1 MVEAQSAVVEAYRQA
16 EQYLLHLIAEAVDG
30 SATQAH
36 WVAQQEQLARVM
48 RLARKKLAQLEGH
61 LSQAVLEEL
70 EEEYA
75 RAVAEA
81 YRQSTRPVPTLIPT
95 GAVEATAAETTA
107 AIASQHGRILRTVN
121 DTLREIQ
128 AASITAA
135 LVSGEAHQQSVQAML
150 NRLADRGITSFV
162 DKAGRRWAIDTY
174 TDMALRAG
182 RMRAMHEGHQDGWQ
196 QTGVEL
202 VRVST
207 HPASHPWCYPF
218 QGELLALSGPAGA
231 RQVTNRLTGE
241 VETVQVKAT
250 FQEALD
256 AGYHHVNCRHSEA
269 PYVPGVDIPVP
280 EKPSEEENEAQYRA
294 LQEQRR
300 NERAIRHW
308 KKREAVARTDEDKAF
323 TRRKVR
329 EWQARQRQ
337 HLKANKHLVRRYER
351 EKVRA

>member
-1 MVEAQSAVVEAYRQA
+1 MREAQSAVVEAYRQA
-16 EQYLLHLIAEAVDG
+16 EAYLLRLIAEAVDG

-36 WVAQQEQLARVM
+36 WVAQQEQLSRVM
-48 RLARKKLAQLEGH
+48 RLAQKRLAQLEGH
-61 LSQAVLEEL
+61 LSEAVLEEL
-70 EEEYA
+70 EEEYTL
-75 RAVAEA
+75 AVAEA
-81 YRQSTRPVPTLIPT
+81 YAQSTRPVPSLIPT
-95 GAVEATAAETTA
+95 NAVEGVAAETTA
-107 AIASQHGRILRTVN
+107 AIASQHGRILRTVS

-128 AASITAA
+128 AATITAS

-162 DKAGRRWAIDTY
+162 DNAGRRWAIDTY
-174 TDMALRAG
+174 TDMALRTG
-182 RMRAMHEGHQDGWQ
+182 RMRAMHTGHQDGWQ
-196 QTGVEL
+196 QTGVEF

-241 VETVQVKAT
+241 TETVQVKAT
-250 FQEALD
+250 FREALE
-256 AGYHHVNCRHSEA
+256 AGYRHVNCRHSEA
-269 PYVPGVDIPVP
+269 PYVPGVGTPVP
-280 EKPSEEENEAQYRA
+280 EKPSEEENERQYRA

-308 KKREAVARTDEDKAF
+308 KKRQAVARTDVDKAF

-337 HLKANKHLVRRYER
+337 HLKTNKHLVRRYER